1 MFHLRVTPLLLLLA
15 FPAIAAP
22 PPSTLQTIALP
33 YSLNDQFGST
43 WDVQFDGSIGDG
55 GNDLYDGG
63 GRLFIDGQFQFVT
76 NTGQAQLDPARNEIL
91 FPVTNFNGLNV
102 SRRVAAMPALGAAR
116 FVEILENTTDQPRRA
131 AVRVYFNLGGAVA
144 SATPLRRERAGDGRN
159 AHLPVGYAIQD
170 RSNALA
176 MIGAGAGAKVLPR
189 FNFQQQND
197 NVDLFYELDIPA
209 RQAAAVV
216 HFQLRRPLAS
226 EAAAV
231 WQATRDKDL
240 LRDLPRDLLKKV
252 VNFRTGDGFVD
263 DLDVLR
269 GEALDVVEL
278 RGGDTY
284 RGTLVPNHWR
294 IHTLYGPITL
304 PAEKIVALLNVGK
317 YRANQLLITG
327 EGEVIAGRL
336 DTDTIE
342 LRLTSGYVSRIPLSQ
357 VTRLGYRRRPG
368 DIDPADWS
376 FENKPTAYL
385 RGGERLRVHLANPDF
400 ALATPIGALNL
411 SNRFISSIVF
421 AGGESNIP
429 TVTLRD
435 GTRLSALLPAPVYE
449 ATLPGICPAPTAI
462 PVSASQHVR
471 LPSAAMLRFAFSPEP
486 EIDDLA
492 PRLVLSNRDE
502 LVGSLIG
509 VLTLQAPFDAIRIE
523 GPQIKRLAPAAATP
537 QKPGASAAEVQI
549 TLWDDSTLSG
559 RLADSHLTCQLRCG
573 LVVKAPVPLVREYL
587 QALPQPSEL
596 VTRRIHAIAKDLDAD
611 EWNVRERAQSQILSI
626 GPPAISVL
634 KQLRPGQPA
643 EARQRIDL
651 MLQALS
657 LELRPNDNYAL
668 QGPIDSDGH
677 DAVILP
683 Q

>member
-1 MFHLRVTPLLLLLA
+1 
-15 FPAIAAP
+15 
-22 PPSTLQTIALP
+22 
-33 YSLNDQFGST
+33 
-43 WDVQFDGSIGDG
+43 
-55 GNDLYDGG
+55 
-63 GRLFIDGQFQFVT
+63 
-76 NTGQAQLDPARNEIL
+76 
-91 FPVTNFNGLNV
+91 
-102 SRRVAAMPALGAAR
+102 
-116 FVEILENTTDQPRRA
+116 
-131 AVRVYFNLGGAVA
+131 
-144 SATPLRRERAGDGRN
+144 
-159 AHLPVGYAIQD
+159 
-170 RSNALA
+170 
-176 MIGAGAGAKVLPR
+176 
-189 FNFQQQND
+189 
-197 NVDLFYELDIPA
+197 
-209 RQAAAVV
+209 
-216 HFQLRRPLAS
+216 
-226 EAAAV
+226 
-231 WQATRDKDL
+231 
-240 LRDLPRDLLKKV
+240 
-252 VNFRTGDGFVD
+252 
-263 DLDVLR
+263 
-269 GEALDVVEL
+269 
-278 RGGDTY
+278 
-284 RGTLVPNHWR
+284 
-294 IHTLYGPITL
+294 
-304 PAEKIVALLNVGK
+304 
-317 YRANQLLITG
+317 
-327 EGEVIAGRL
+327 
-336 DTDTIE
+336 
-342 LRLTSGYVSRIPLSQ
+342 
-357 VTRLGYRRRPG
+357 
-368 DIDPADWS
+368 
-376 FENKPTAYL
+376 
-385 RGGERLRVHLANPDF
+385 
-400 ALATPIGALNL
+400 
-411 SNRFISSIVF
+411 
-421 AGGESNIP
+421 
-429 TVTLRD
+429 
-435 GTRLSALLPAPVYE
+435 
-449 ATLPGICPAPTAI
+449 
-462 PVSASQHVR
+462 
-471 LPSAAMLRFAFSPEP
+471 MLRFAYSPEP